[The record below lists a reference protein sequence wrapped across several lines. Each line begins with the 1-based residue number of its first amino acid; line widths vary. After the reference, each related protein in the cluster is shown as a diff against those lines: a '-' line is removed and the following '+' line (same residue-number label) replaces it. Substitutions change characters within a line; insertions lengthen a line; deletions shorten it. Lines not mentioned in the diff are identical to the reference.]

1 MGLKI
6 YGNSVSSNFRRVVD
20 YFALLRFLIAMSIA
34 LVPLPH
40 HYGLVDWLRQE
51 ETNVWDWFAE
61 NERDSTDAEQVRLS
75 LLRDTYRLDA
85 TAHPDV
91 FREIEAACKALEI
104 RVQVF
109 AYQAQ
114 HSTETNAAVCH
125 LPGEAHVIF
134 SGPIL
139 SLLSPDELRGVIG
152 HELAHH
158 HLWQMEDGAL
168 FLADRILQSAASH
181 PAAESAHAQSAR
193 VWRLAT
199 ELFAD
204 RGAYLAAGSLE
215 TAVAGLVKVTTGL
228 SHVSAKSY
236 LEQAEE
242 LFSKSKWKTDQFTHP
257 ETFIR
262 ARALQLWVE
271 KDESLDETISRMLA
285 FDEELDDLTLV
296 QQAEMAALTR
306 RFLAHLLEPIWFQ
319 TDAVLAHAR
328 LFFCEFKPAT
338 DGSILKELAN
348 RPISHREFFTQLLLD
363 FCAIDPD
370 LEDEPIK
377 RSIGFARDL
386 ECLGAFEKLLTRE
399 LKVKAKD
406 LKKLKEVLA

>member
-1 MGLKI
+1 
-6 YGNSVSSNFRRVVD
+6 
-20 YFALLRFLIAMSIA
+20 MSIA

-40 HYGLVDWLRQE
+40 HFGLVDWLRQK
-51 ETNVWDWFAE
+51 ETEVWDWFAA

-91 FREIEAACKALEI
+91 FREIEAACEALEI
-104 RVQVF
+104 RAQVY

-139 SLLSPDELRGVIG
+139 SLLSPNELRGVIG

-158 HLWQMEDGAL
+158 HLWQMEDGA
-168 FLADRILQSAASH
+168 FYLADRILHSAASH
-181 PAAESAHAQSAR
+181 PAAEPAHAQSAR
-193 VWRLAT
+193 VWRLVT

-204 RGAYLAAGSLE
+204 RGAYLATGDLE
-215 TAVAGLVKVTTGL
+215 IAVAGLVKVTTGL
-228 SHVSAKSY
+228 SHISAKSY
-236 LEQAEE
+236 LDQAAEI
-242 LFSKSKWKTDQFTHP
+242 FSKSKSNTDQFTHP

-271 KDESLDETISRMLA
+271 EDISLDDTITRMLE
-285 FDEELDDLTLV
+285 FDEALDDLTLV
-296 QQAEMAALTR
+296 QQAELTELTR
-306 RFLAHLLEPIWFQ
+306 RFLGHLLEPIWFQ
-319 TDAVLAHAR
+319 TEAALAHAR
-328 LFFCEFKPAT
+328 LFFREFKPDADPT
-338 DGSILKELAN
+338 ILGELAG
-348 RPISHREFFTQLLLD
+348 RPASHREYFTQLMLD

-377 RSIGFARDL
+377 RSLGFARDL

-406 LKKLKEVLA
+406 LRKLKEVLA